1 MTNSTQDVPAK
12 LVAIRPIGGLA
23 SRLKC
28 IASFAVLAQHW
39 QCPYYVYWSNSPSF
53 EDVSWETL
61 FEQELPFTVEWI
73 DEAKWTSIRTTKD
86 TIKLESFI
94 PYLSENYRQPFTDI
108 KPLFQTRR
116 PQKITAECNRELST
130 VYSSQLS
137 YIIRGFHASMKQ
149 YWGSFNPAQGIR
161 EIIGTQ
167 IRQWNLAGATD
178 VLGIHVRRNDALQ
191 SRLSAR
197 YSSPSDEQILKWIK
211 EQVARNSDSNPS
223 AEDNKDTRPHF
234 HVFVAT
240 DDPHVAET
248 IYTHFGEDPCVH
260 MYPWKRYVQKHGESI
275 HGQTKAV
282 VDLYT
287 LRFCNRIVGCDF
299 SVFTKMAKDTA
310 SFERT
315 SVDTFIGDLGDSAHG
330 LSPQEWD
337 TEPEPR
343 HLIEER
349 ERKKQEKQVLVRKM
363 ATEIVNDLVDT
374 VVNRLQ
380 PPKPVTPVPSIN
392 PTVITPLFQR
402 GDHVALIGDAHPEWR
417 GRRGICID
425 YDEQNRM
432 KVVVDADS
440 GILLDVPD
448 NELIA
453 VAKSKPVGSVTS

>member
-94 PYLSENYRQPFTDI
+94 PYLSENYKQPFTDI

-137 YIIRGFHASMKQ
+137 YIIRGFHATMKQ
-149 YWGSFNPAQGIR
+149 YWGSFSPAQGIR

-167 IRQWNLAGATD
+167 IRQWNMAGATD
-178 VLGIHVRRNDALQ
+178 VLGIHVRRNNALQ

-211 EQVARNSDSNPS
+211 EQVGKNSDSNS
-223 AEDNKDTRPHF
+223 LTEDNKNVRSHF

-248 IYTHFGEDPCVH
+248 IDTHFGEDPCVH

-380 PPKPVTPVPSIN
+380 PSKPVTPVSSTT

-402 GDHVALIGDAHPEWR
+402 GDHVALIGDAYPEWR